1 MLLTGDWARK
11 RPSRRHANPDLD
23 RLHRRAMPSGRVRW
37 LISATVARDL
47 PRPTGTCASSLTG
60 IGTVPCQARTAVKT
74 TVSRGSPPI
83 REPSRPDFV
92 ALSVDPA
99 RNTASPPKLQTRN
112 LKRQANSGH
121 RSPRTT
127 HKAPST
133 EYGAPCPKP
142 QTTTP
147 KPQPQKPST
156 PEILLTYAPALSRN
170 MTLGPGAGSRQPPGG
185 QFPAVS
191 FPSLGSRGSFAGST
205 TGGEFLEG

>member
-23 RLHRRAMPSGRVRW
+23 RLHRRAMPSGRARW

-60 IGTVPCQARTAVKT
+60 IGTVPCQARTAAKT

-83 REPSRPDFV
+83 RGPSRPDFV
-92 ALSVDPA
+92 ALSVHPA

-112 LKRQANSGH
+112 LKRQASTGH

-127 HKAPST
+127 HQTPST
-133 EYGAPCPKP
+133 EYGARSPKP
-142 QTTTP
+142 QAPSP
-147 KPQPQKPST
+147 KPQPST

-170 MTLGPGAGSRQPPGG
+170 MTLEPGTSKSKVPDDRRRGPALPLCL
-185 QFPAVS
+185 
-191 FPSLGSRGSFAGST
+191 PSA
-205 TGGEFLEG
+205 